1 MPSLTSA
8 GMHGLLVM
16 LFCSTARSMQILSNA
31 TRTSQLPSRDL
42 HLLAARDV
50 WDDYETDLK
59 AFLAQPTCSPS
70 DSTPTG
76 DMLIAI
82 ASYIDPSDSVSW
94 GRLAGYSPTKVPIL
108 VANAV
113 SGPDSSPS
121 PSWQAV
127 INEGSASGKLMLGYV
142 RTGYFSQNA
151 AYTPDGVPYKTRLL
165 STSLNDWIAQI
176 QSDVDAWYSLYSN
189 IGGIFFDEGWFQ
201 CGSNNEFHDAYKFI
215 NDYTKRNHQGAYT
228 VLNPGSAM
236 DSCFEDTMD
245 TLLTFEGILFDAFID
260 RLLTNLPRSL
270 FAIFI
275 ATVSTQHLD
284 AKRPAQVV
292 AYYTHA
298 G

>member
-1 MPSLTSA
+1 MPPVLLNSLVAISTYA
-8 GMHGLLVM
+8 LPTTHGTT
-16 LFCSTARSMQILSNA
+16 FE
-31 TRTSQLPSRDL
+31 PG
-42 HLLAARDV
+42 
-50 WDDYETDLK
+50 LK
-59 AFLAQPTCSPS
+59 AYLAQPTCSPS
-70 DSTPTG
+70 DGPPTG

-82 ASYIDPSDSVSW
+82 ASYIDPTDDVSW

-121 PSWQAV
+121 PAWQTA
-127 INEGSASGKLMLGYV
+127 INKASASGKLVLGYV

-151 AYTPDGVPYKTRLL
+151 AYTSDGVPYKTRLL
-165 STSLNDWIAQI
+165 STNGNDWMAQI

-201 CGSNNEFHDAYKFI
+201 CGAGGEFHDAYKFI
-215 NDYTKRNHQGAYT
+215 NDYTKRNHPGAYT

-245 TLLTFEGILFDAFID
+245 TLLTFEGMLFDAFID

-270 FAIFI
+270 FAVFI

-284 AKRPAQVV
+284 AKRPAQAV